1 MRIDHCYL
9 CSGPCYPGHGM
20 MFVRNDSKVRTF
32 PPSSPWHAGRCFEL
46 AALGSPRAAVAPTS
60 PCSCRTPSAQVFR
73 FCRPKCHKAFLKKRN
88 PRKVRWTKAFR
99 KAAGKEMKVDSTFE
113 FEKRRN
119 KPVRYDRELMGA
131 TIRAMK
137 RIGEIQQAREDR
149 FFANRIKGKKAVEK
163 ARRDVEIAQNID
175 LVRPAVVR
183 KTEEANVAATVR
195 AKEKNAGR
203 METE

>member
-1 MRIDHCYL
+1 VVPRGDAARACLTPSL
-9 CSGPCYPGHGM
+9 CC
-20 MFVRNDSKVRTF
+20 RAR
-32 PPSSPWHAGRCFEL
+32 SSPPHVNHRT
-46 AALGSPRAAVAPTS
+46 AAASAADAP
-60 PCSCRTPSAQVFR
+60 AQVFR

-88 PRKVRWTKAFR
+88 PRKIRWTKAFR

-149 FFANRIKGKKAVEK
+149 FFANRMKGTKAAEK

-183 KTEEANVAATVR
+183 KTEETNVAATVR
-195 AKEKNAGR
+195 AKEQNAAR